1 MANRNLKL
9 TAGIFAVAA
18 AIGAA
23 ALWTPGNAQPGSGS
37 PNATMAYSGGWVPVG
52 MNTTGDPAVPSV
64 AWFYNREDGRV
75 VVCRHGAD
83 ETKPATC
90 SPAAKLP

>member
-1 MANRNLKL
+1 MLNKHLKL
-9 TAGIFAVAA
+9 TAGGLAVAA

-23 ALWTPGNAQPGSGS
+23 ALLSPGNAQSPGS
-37 PNATMAYSGGWVPVG
+37 PNAGLAFSNGWIPVG

-64 AWFYNREDGRV
+64 AWFYNRDDGRV

-83 ETKPATC
+83 EAKAATC
-90 SPAAKLP
+90 SPATRLP